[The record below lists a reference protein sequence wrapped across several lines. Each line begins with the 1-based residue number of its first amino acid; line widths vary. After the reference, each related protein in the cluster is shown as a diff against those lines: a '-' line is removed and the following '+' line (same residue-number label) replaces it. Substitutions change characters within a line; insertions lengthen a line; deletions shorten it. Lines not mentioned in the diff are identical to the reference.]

1 RLRATGNRVIALTR
15 QPRAAMAGEHVVT
28 SDVLEPASL
37 TAIDA
42 ATDYI
47 VYLVSPDQPN
57 DEGYRAAYVDAIRN
71 VLEYSALRQTSLKRV
86 LFASS
91 TAVYGQSDGSW
102 VDETS
107 PTEPTSFHGQRLLEA
122 ERLLGAWVLPHS
134 VVRFGGIYGPGR
146 QRLLTSV
153 IDGTASV
160 AREPVYTNRIHRD
173 DCAGLLVHLMSL
185 QSADSL
191 YLGVDHERADRRAV
205 LEWLARATQS
215 RPPAVKDD
223 PEQRRQG
230 NKRCSNSRVLAT
242 GYRFA
247 YPSFREGYAEMIDRL
262 GHGSR
267 ASP

>member
-1 RLRATGNRVIALTR
+1 
-15 QPRAAMAGEHVVT
+15 
-28 SDVLEPASL
+28 
-37 TAIDA
+37 
-42 ATDYI
+42 
-47 VYLVSPDQPN
+47 
-57 DEGYRAAYVDAIRN
+57 
-71 VLEYSALRQTSLKRV
+71 
-86 LFASS
+86 
-91 TAVYGQSDGSW
+91 
-102 VDETS
+102 
-107 PTEPTSFHGQRLLEA
+107 
-122 ERLLGAWVLPHS
+122 
-134 VVRFGGIYGPGR
+134 
-146 QRLLTSV
+146 TSV

-191 YLGVDHERADRRAV
+191 YLGVDHEPADRRAV

-247 YPSFREGYAEMIDRL
+247 YPSFRRSEERRVGKEGR
-262 GHGSR
+262 GRR
-267 ASP
+267 ALNRII